1 MTTWEREWKKEP
13 ENPGLKYESSET
25 VIFIEKSDHRRGKH
39 EGIRHPNYYKNL
51 GGKKFEGKRNYI
63 CGKCN
68 AGFSNKGSMLHHV
81 CGSKKGTQWT
91 KIKNII
97 WILLEIP
104 NTILII

>member
-1 MTTWEREWKKEP
+1 MSQVRLNFLTSQINRQIQP
-13 ENPGLKYESSET
+13 ES

-81 CGSKKGTQWT
+81 CGSKKGTQ
-91 KIKNII
+91 
-97 WILLEIP
+97 
-104 NTILII
+104 

>member
-1 MTTWEREWKKEP
+1 MSFEDFFDDDLRAREKRTRKSRP
-13 ENPGLKYESSET
+13 QSDSGLKYESSET
-25 VIFIEKSDHRRGKH
+25 VIFIVKSDDRRGKH

-81 CGSKKGTQWT
+81 CGSKKGTQ
-91 KIKNII
+91 
-97 WILLEIP
+97 
-104 NTILII
+104 